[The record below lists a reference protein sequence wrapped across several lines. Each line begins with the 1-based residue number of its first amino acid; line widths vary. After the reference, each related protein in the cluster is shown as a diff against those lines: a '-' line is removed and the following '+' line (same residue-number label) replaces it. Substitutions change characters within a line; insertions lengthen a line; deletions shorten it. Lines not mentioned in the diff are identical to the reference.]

1 MAGRGRGDGRAR
13 RKVRRVDWMRWAR
26 GRTQRTER
34 ERERE
39 IAKPD
44 PLTSFKGTALFIES
58 NVHEIPLPPKR
69 EAHLRICSAQYSRVI
84 GREKLVAN
92 NVRIIHLTNLSILEE
107 RNGTLRFFSMNV
119 FVSLVRWKGE
129 GKFYV

>member
-58 NVHEIPLPPKR
+58 NVHEISPLPPN
-69 EAHLRICSAQYSRVI
+69 
-84 GREKLVAN
+84 GRPTCASVP
-92 NVRIIHLTNLSILEE
+92 
-107 RNGTLRFFSMNV
+107 RNIRA
-119 FVSLVRWKGE
+119 
-129 GKFYV
+129 

>member
-1 MAGRGRGDGRAR
+1 MDAMGEGKDAAHRE
-13 RKVRRVDWMRWAR
+13 RK
-26 GRTQRTER
+26 
-34 ERERE
+34 RERE

-107 RNGTLRFFSMNV
+107 RKKRDSSFLFDERFRFFGKM
-119 FVSLVRWKGE
+119 E
-129 GKFYV
+129 GRR

>member
-1 MAGRGRGDGRAR
+1 MDAMGEGKDAAHRE
-13 RKVRRVDWMRWAR
+13 RK
-26 GRTQRTER
+26 
-34 ERERE
+34 RERE

-92 NVRIIHLTNLSILEE
+92 NVRIIHLVESLDFGRKKE
-107 RNGTLRFFSMNV
+107 RNGTLLRFFSMNV